1 MRTRI
6 NKLYVNEVG
15 NQIIFDIAS
24 IGPTNY
30 LIHSVTLEKFDN
42 LTFPGGIP
50 TISETPFGEIS
61 HLEVWEVDDTLATLN
76 STFNINPLGNSLLFV
91 FVHYAAVSNPATIVD
106 VLDEIFVIHN
116 EYSYAKAF
124 NALTKKL
131 NQDSF
136 APKELIDL
144 ILLKKT
150 IHYACVS
157 SNYSQANVYFQ
168 KLIKY
173 YD

>member
-1 MRTRI
+1 M
-6 NKLYVNEVG
+6 
-15 NQIIFDIAS
+15 
-24 IGPTNY
+24 
-30 LIHSVTLEKFDN
+30 
-42 LTFPGGIP
+42 
-50 TISETPFGEIS
+50 
-61 HLEVWEVDDTLATLN
+61 
-76 STFNINPLGNSLLFV
+76 
-91 FVHYAAVSNPATIVD
+91 SNPTTIVD

-116 EYSYAKAF
+116 KYSYAKAF

-144 ILLKKT
+144 ILLEKT